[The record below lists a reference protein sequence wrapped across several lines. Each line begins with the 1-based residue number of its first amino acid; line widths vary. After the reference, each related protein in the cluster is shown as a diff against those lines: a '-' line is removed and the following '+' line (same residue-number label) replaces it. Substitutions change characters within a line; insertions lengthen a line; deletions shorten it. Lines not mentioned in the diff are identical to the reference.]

1 MRSAPFNSEKMDLL
15 VTTNHFCTLA
25 TLGFALMMKIGFFEE
40 EGVPED
46 VMSNMLMAIMFLPL
60 LVALYIISGALYEAC
75 FVSCVNT
82 CVKGSR
88 TGYRAARRVSAFA
101 DKYGILKNI

>member
-1 MRSAPFNSEKMDLL
+1 MDLL

-25 TLGFALMMKIGFFEE
+25 TLWFALMMKIGFFEE

-46 VMSNMLMAIMFLPL
+46 VMSRMLMAIMFLPL

-75 FVSCVNT
+75 FVSCVNA

-88 TGYRAARRVSAFA
+88 TGYRAAKKVSAFA
-101 DKYGILKNI
+101 DRYGIMTSL